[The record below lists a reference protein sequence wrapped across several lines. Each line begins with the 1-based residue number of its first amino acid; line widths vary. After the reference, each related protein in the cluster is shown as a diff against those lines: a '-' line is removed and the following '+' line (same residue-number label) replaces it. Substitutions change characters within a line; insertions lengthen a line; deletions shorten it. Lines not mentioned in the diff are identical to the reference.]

1 MPDAGPPSGRLLR
14 ARRKGGIST
23 SSLSIS
29 QGSQPYAELQITTN
43 FSFLRGGSHPD
54 ELVAAAKARGLS
66 AIGITDRNSL
76 AGIVRAHVAAKD
88 ANLRLLV
95 GCRLDLLDGPSFL
108 CWPRDRAA
116 YGRLARLLS
125 EGKMRAPK
133 GACHITLAELLQA
146 SQGQCLAVIPP
157 EPLTAAFRTELANLA
172 RHIPDLCL
180 VASHRYQGRDRA
192 RIARLA
198 ALAHATGTRLLATN
212 DVHYHLA
219 ERRALQDVLTCI
231 REGVTIDTAGLRL
244 AANAERH
251 IKAPDEMAR
260 LFQGHEH
267 ALTTGL
273 EIVEACT
280 FSLDELRYEYPDEP
294 VPKGKTPQQHLEDL
308 TWEGARGR
316 YPQGIPAK
324 VEASIRKELTLI
336 DELTYAPYFLTVHD
350 IVRYARTPQP
360 DKGRHDPIL
369 CQGRGSAANSAVC
382 FCLGITSVDPA
393 EIDLLFE
400 RFVTR
405 ERKEPPDIDVDF
417 EHERR
422 EEVIQ
427 YIYERY
433 GRDRASLAATII
445 TYRARS
451 AVREVGKVMGLTED
465 VTAALAGTVWGSWG
479 TEVNPDRVRAAGLD
493 PDDALLM
500 RVIRLVDDMIGFPR
514 HLSQH
519 VGGFVLT
526 RGPLVET
533 VPIGNAAMD
542 DRTFI
547 EWDKDDIEALGILK
561 VDVLA
566 LGMLSCIRRAF
577 ELLETHYGRKLT
589 LASLPVDD
597 PGVYD
602 MICRADTLGVFQIES
617 RAQMSMLPRLRPRCF
632 YDLVI
637 EVAIVRP
644 GPIQG
649 DMVHPYLRRRKGLE
663 PVTFP
668 SPAPEH
674 GSPDELQKILGRT
687 MGVPLFQEQAMK
699 IAMEAAQ
706 FSAQELNE
714 LRRAL
719 ATFRKRGTI
728 HVLEA
733 KMVDRMVA
741 RGYEPAFAQRC
752 FDQIKGFGEYGFPES
767 HAASFALLVWVSC
780 WVKHH
785 YPEVFCCALLNA
797 QPMGF
802 YAPAQIVRDAREH
815 DVEMRAVD
823 VNLSDRECTLEPA
836 GSATVHHGCT
846 LRDAPTRQPDEHL
859 VGCIQS
865 PLQKGR
871 DAPDPGGTRHAVRL
885 GLRQVD
891 GLGEEAAIKV
901 MTHRPYDNIEALQS
915 RAGLSIGD
923 IEKLAAAD
931 AFRSLGLDRREALWE
946 VRALRR
952 AHALPLFTQTQTAEQ
967 GSEAKTGLPSMA
979 LAEHVIADY
988 RALKLSLKAH
998 PLSFLRKQ
1006 LSVQGIVPSH
1016 ALKGLPN
1023 GRRVTVAGVVLV
1035 RQRPG
1040 TAKGV
1045 VFMTI
1050 EDETGV
1056 ANIIVWPK
1064 VLERFRPVVMGAR
1077 MVFVQG
1083 RVQSADGVLHLVAE
1097 RLVNRSPMLDS
1108 LADAEMPTPLARA
1121 DEVVRPIPEGASG
1134 RRHPRDMRILPKSRD
1149 FH

>member
-1 MPDAGPPSGRLLR
+1 MSPPDAGPPSGRVLR
-14 ARRKGGIST
+14 AQRKG
-23 SSLSIS
+23 SS
-29 QGSQPYAELQITTN
+29 QMPMRAKQAVRPYAELQVTTN
-43 FSFLRGGSHPD
+43 FSFLRGASHPD
-54 ELVAAAKARGLS
+54 EMVAAAKARGLS

-76 AGIVRAHVAAKD
+76 AGVVRAHVAAKE
-88 ANLRLLV
+88 AGLRLLV
-95 GCRLDLLDGPSFL
+95 GCRLDLIDGPSFL
-108 CWPRDRAA
+108 CWPQDRTA
-116 YGRLARLLS
+116 YGRLSRLLS
-125 EGKMRAPK
+125 DGKMRAPK
-133 GACHITLAELLQA
+133 GECQITMAEMLAA
-146 SQGQCLAVIPP
+146 SEGQCLAVIPP
-157 EPLTAAFRTELANLA
+157 EILTRTFQADLTGLALKL
-172 RHIPDLCL
+172 PSLYL
-180 VASHRYQGRDRA
+180 VAAHRYQGRDRA
-192 RIARLA
+192 DIARLA
-198 ALAHATGTRLLATN
+198 ALAEATGTRLLATN
-212 DVHYHLA
+212 DVHYHVA
-219 ERRALQDVLTCI
+219 DRRDLQDVLTCI
-231 REGVTIDTAGLRL
+231 REGVTIGEAGMRL
-244 AANAERH
+244 TANAERH

-260 LFQGHEH
+260 LFQGHAH
-267 ALTTGL
+267 VLDASM
-273 EIVEACT
+273 EITKACT

-294 VPKGKTPQQHLEDL
+294 VPPGKTPQQHLEDL
-308 TWEGARGR
+308 TWEGARKR
-316 YPQGIPAK
+316 YPQGIPDK
-324 VEASIRKELTLI
+324 VDVNIRKELALI
-336 DELTYAPYFLTVHD
+336 ADLNYAPYFLTVHD
-350 IVRYARTPQP
+350 IVDYARTPQP

-369 CQGRGSAANSAVC
+369 CQGRGSAANSSVC

-427 YIYERY
+427 YIYDRY
-433 GRDRASLAATII
+433 GRDRAGLAATVI

-451 AVREVGKVMGLTED
+451 AVREIGKVMGLTED
-465 VTAALAGTVWGSWG
+465 VTSALAGTVWGSWG
-479 TEVNPDRVRAAGLD
+479 TEVNADRVRAAGLE

-500 RVIRLVDDMIGFPR
+500 RVIHMVDEMVGFPR

-533 VPIGNAAMD
+533 VPIGNAAMP

-566 LGMLSCIRRAF
+566 LGMLSCIRKAF
-577 ELLETHYGRKLT
+577 ELLDTHYGRALT
-589 LASLPVDD
+589 LATVPGDD
-597 PGVYD
+597 QGVYD

-663 PVTFP
+663 PVVFP
-668 SPAPEH
+668 SPGPEY
-674 GSPDELQKILGRT
+674 GPGDELQKILGRT

-706 FSAQELNE
+706 FSPSELNE

-728 HVLEA
+728 QKLED
-733 KMVDRMVA
+733 KMVA
-741 RGYEPAFAQRC
+741 RMVGRGYQPEFAQRC

-780 WVKHH
+780 WLKHH
-785 YPEVFCCALLNA
+785 YPDVFCAALLNS

-815 DVEMRAVD
+815 DVEVRPVD
-823 VNLSDRECTLEPA
+823 VNLSDWDCTLEEIA
-836 GSATVHHGCT
+836 SG
-846 LRDAPTRQPDEHL
+846 Q
-859 VGCIQS
+859 
-865 PLQKGR
+865 
-871 DAPDPGGTRHAVRL
+871 HAVRL
-885 GLRQVD
+885 GLRQAD
-891 GLGEEAAIKV
+891 GVGEDA
-901 MTHRPYDNIEALQS
+901 MTRLAQNRPYACVDELQI
-915 RAGLSIGD
+915 RAGLRIGE
-923 IEKLAAAD
+923 IEKLAEAD
-931 AFRSLGLDRREALWE
+931 AFRSLGLDRRQALWE
-946 VRALRR
+946 VRALGRTR
-952 AHALPLFTQTQTAEQ
+952 AMPLFVHA
-967 GSEAKTGLPSMA
+967 EAKGNRAREHGAEPEAQLPEMA
-979 LAEHVIADY
+979 QAEHVIADY
-988 RALKLSLKAH
+988 RSLKLSLKAH
-998 PLSFLRKQ
+998 PLSFLRAQ
-1006 LSVQGIVPSH
+1006 LAGAGIVQNS
-1016 ALKGLPN
+1016 ALAGFRN
-1023 GRRVTVAGVVLV
+1023 GRRATVAGVVLV

-1077 MVFVQG
+1077 MVSVQG

-1097 RLVNRSPMLDS
+1097 RLVNRSPMLDG
-1108 LADAEMPTPLARA
+1108 LADTEMPVPLARA
-1121 DEVVRPIPEGASG
+1121 DEVVRPVPEGTTG